1 MAVTEL
7 LALVALASVQREKW
21 RGKVVI
27 YAGDNQVVR
36 SWVQKRTAP
45 RAIAAYLLQLLSVLE
60 SVYGFR
66 VYTAYIRTYHNRTA
80 DDLSRL
86 DPRLVFQREGL
97 QELENV
103 AAYFRALLDR
113 G

>member
-1 MAVTEL
+1 M
-7 LALVALASVQREKW
+7 
-21 RGKVVI
+21 I

-80 DDLSRL
+80 DDLTRL
-86 DPRLVFQREGL
+86 DPAWSSKGKACRNWKMWPLTFGLCWIGGSTEGP
-97 QELENV
+97 
-103 AAYFRALLDR
+103 
-113 G
+113 

>member
-1 MAVTEL
+1 M
-7 LALVALASVQREKW
+7 
-21 RGKVVI
+21 VI

-113 G
+113 GWHRGP